1 MAANTFGE
9 LFRVTTFGESHGA
22 GIGVVVDGVPAGM
35 SVDLDAIQAQLR
47 RRRPGQ
53 SELTTTRDEADALE
67 VLSGLFEG
75 RTTGAPVAMWIRN
88 KDVRS
93 SDYASIRDVFRP
105 GHADYT
111 WFKKHG
117 FRDWRGGGR
126 TSGRET
132 AARVAAGALARQLL
146 ARLGVGVLGH
156 VVRIGPIEARTFDE
170 AQIERNA
177 VRCADAVAAE
187 AMRAAIE
194 KAKGEGD
201 SLGGVIELV
210 ARGVPAGWGDPVF
223 DKLDAR
229 IGAAML
235 SIGAVKGVE
244 IGDGFELASRRGS
257 EANDAI
263 LPGGFASNHMGGV
276 LGGISNGAPVVVRIA
291 VKPTPSISL
300 AQQTVDIQGQARV
313 IEVPGRHD
321 PCICPRL
328 VPVAESM
335 LALVLCDA
343 ALRQRALAPLD
354 MQTNSGARG
363 GDGA

>member
-1 MAANTFGE
+1 MAANTWGE

-22 GIGVVVDGVPAGM
+22 GIGVVIDGVPAG
-35 SVDLDAIQAQLR
+35 VDIDLNAIQAQLR

-53 SELTTTRDEADALE
+53 SGVVSPRDEADQLE
-67 VLSGLFEG
+67 VLAGLFEG
-75 RTTGAPVAMWIRN
+75 KTTGAPVALWIRN

-93 SDYASIRDVFRP
+93 SDYEAIRDLFRP
-105 GHADYT
+105 GHADFT
-111 WFKKHG
+111 WFGKHG

-146 ARLGVGVLGH
+146 SALGVAIVGH
-156 VVRIGPIEARTFDE
+156 VVRVGHVAASSYDPQEV
-170 AQIERNA
+170 ERNPI
-177 VRCADAVAAE
+177 RCADRQAAVA
-187 AMRAAIE
+187 MMQAIDH
-194 KAKGEGD
+194 ARRDGD
-201 SLGGVIELV
+201 SLGGIIELC
-210 ARGVPAGWGDPVF
+210 ASGVPVGWGDPVF

-244 IGDGFELASRRGS
+244 IGDGFELARRRGS
-257 EANDAI
+257 ESNDAMS
-263 LPGGFASNHMGGV
+263 PEGFATNHMGGI
-276 LGGISNGAPVVVRIA
+276 LGGISNGAPVIVRIA
-291 VKPTPSISL
+291 VKPTPSISKP
-300 AQQTVDIQGQARV
+300 QQTVDVNGAPHT

-335 LALVLCDA
+335 LALALCDA
-343 ALRQRALAPLD
+343 WLRYRALAPWHVA
-354 MQTNSGARG
+354 QKRSTP
-363 GDGA
+363 